1 VDRATVD
8 VYEEKAATYAARRPP
23 KHRARAA
30 RFAEAAPL
38 GRPVIDMGCGPG
50 GYLPDLHAR
59 GAPVVALDAA
69 RAMLDLA
76 RAAAPAAMPVRAD
89 IAALPFRPLSLG
101 AAWAR
106 NTYLHIRRAHL
117 PLALAHLHRSLAV
130 GAPVVLSVVE
140 GDDEGP
146 IPDDDIGGRFFAN
159 WRRDALEDVV
169 VGAGF
174 DLDAIES
181 VGDELWVTATRARTL
196 PDFVGPEMRILVCGL
211 NPSFVAADAGYGYA
225 GATNRFWAAAVD
237 AGLVTRARDPFHALT
252 VEGVGATDLV
262 KRATPRASELRAE
275 DYRAG
280 ADRVRRLTGWL
291 RPAVVLFVG
300 LAGWRVAVY
309 RAAEPGWQPEPFA
322 GARAYVMPSTSGL
335 NARVGRADLAAHMT
349 AALGAC

>member
-8 VYEEKAATYAARRPP
+8 VYEHKAATYAARRPP

-30 RFAEAAPL
+30 AFAEAVPP
-38 GRPVIDMGCGPG
+38 GHPMIDMGCGPG
-50 GYLPDLHAR
+50 GYLPDLLAA

-76 RAAAPAAMPVRAD
+76 RVSAPAALAVRAD
-89 IAALPFRPLSLG
+89 IAALPFRPSSLA

-159 WRRDALEDVV
+159 WRRDALGDVV
-169 VGAGF
+169 VGSGF
-174 DLDAIES
+174 DLRGIES

-196 PDFVGPEMRILVCGL
+196 PDFVGPGMRVLVCGL
-211 NPSFVAADAGYGYA
+211 NPSLVAADAGFGYA
-225 GATNRFWAAAVD
+225 GATNRFWPAAVD

-252 VEGVGATDLV
+252 VDGVGATDLV
-262 KRATPRASELRAE
+262 KRATPRAHELRAE
-275 DYRAG
+275 EYRAG
-280 ADRVRRLTGWL
+280 VDRVRRLVAWL
-291 RPAVVLFVG
+291 RPAVVVFVG
-300 LAGWRVAVY
+300 LAGWRAAVD
-309 RAAEPGWQPEPFA
+309 RAAAPGWQPERLASAP
-322 GARAYVMPSTSGL
+322 AYVMPSTSGL
-335 NARVGRADLAAHMT
+335 NARVSRTDLAAHLG
-349 AALGAC
+349 AALAAC